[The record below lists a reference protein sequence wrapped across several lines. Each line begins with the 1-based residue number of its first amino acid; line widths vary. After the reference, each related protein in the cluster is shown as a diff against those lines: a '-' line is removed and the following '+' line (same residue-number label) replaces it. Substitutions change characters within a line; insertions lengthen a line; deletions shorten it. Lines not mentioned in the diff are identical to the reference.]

1 MMKPVLGIQDL
12 KIRFKKD
19 DMYIYAVDGVHFEI
33 CEGETLGLVG
43 ESGSGKSVTSLATMG
58 LLPPNGQ
65 MTDGQILYKGKKLPI
80 NSERQMEKIRGR
92 EISMIFQDPMTSLNP
107 VLTIAEQ
114 LKEVIHIHEGGTKKE
129 VHQRAIELLNL
140 VKIPDAERRMSE
152 YSHQMSGGI
161 RQRIM
166 IAIALAGNPSL
177 LIADEPTTALDVTV
191 QAQVLALIKDLQK
204 KMNMAVLL
212 ISHDL
217 GVVAQVA
224 DKVAIMYAG
233 QIVEYRE
240 TKELFRSPK
249 HPYTQGLLETIPKA
263 DQSKTELREIKGMV
277 PDLAETFTGCRF
289 EPRCPQA
296 LPECQQVQPEL
307 ESIGEAKVRCL
318 LHSEV
323 KGMKSL

>member
-1 MMKPVLGIQDL
+1 MMKPVLDIEDL

-19 DMYIYAVDGVHFEI
+19 DMFINAVDGVHFDI
-33 CEGETLGLVG
+33 REGETLGLVG
-43 ESGSGKSVTSLATMG
+43 ESGSGKSVTSLAVMG

-65 MTDGQILYKGKKLPI
+65 MTDGQILYKGKELPV

-107 VLTIAEQ
+107 VLTIGEQ

-129 VHQRAIELLNL
+129 VQQRAIELLNL

-233 QIVEYRE
+233 QIVEYQE
-240 TKELFRSPK
+240 TKELFRTPK
-249 HPYTQGLLETIPKA
+249 HPYTKGLLETIPKA
-263 DQSKTELREIKGMV
+263 DQSKTELTEIKGMV
-277 PDLAETFTGCRF
+277 PDLSQKFTGCRF

-307 ESIGEAKVRCL
+307 EEIREAKVRCL